1 MYTRILVP
9 LDGSA
14 FSERALSPARTL
26 ARRFGATLD
35 LVHVHEAPPL
45 LGQAPMYDT
54 QYDAEVRRQMHDG
67 HAALAARIVQEG
79 GVTATATFLDGK
91 VVPALR
97 QHAADT
103 GADLIVMTSHGR
115 GGISRAWLGSV
126 ADRLIRE
133 VDAPV
138 FLVPTK
144 EAYDAAAALTFRRV
158 LVPLDSSD
166 LAEGILDHALAV
178 GTPGETE
185 YHLLTIVSAWPP
197 GNLYPSV
204 TPPVGRRN
212 IERFTGQAR
221 RDAEQSLAL
230 VVALLGA
237 RGVRAH
243 AHVIVSAEQPAQAI
257 LDFIAQHDVDVVALA
272 TRARSGIGRA
282 ILGSVADKVLRAAQ
296 VPVLVYHAPTAEE
309 STTPAKDRA
318 TAGGAVGAPHD

>member
-1 MYTRILVP
+1 MYTRIMVP

-35 LVHVHEAPPL
+35 LVHVHEPPPL
-45 LGQAPMYDT
+45 FGQAPMYDT
-54 QYDAEVRRQMHDG
+54 QYDAEVRRQMRDA
-67 HAALAARIVQEG
+67 HAALATRVVQEG

-103 GADLIVMTSHGR
+103 RADLIIMTSHGR

-138 FLVPTK
+138 FLVPTTD
-144 EAYDAAAALTFRRV
+144 AYDAAAALTFRR
-158 LVPLDSSD
+158 LLLPLDSVD
-166 LAEGILDHALAV
+166 LAEGVLDHALAI
-178 GTPGETE
+178 GMPDETE
-185 YHLLTIVSAWPP
+185 YHLLTVVSAWPP
-197 GNLYPSV
+197 SSLYPAV

-212 IERFTGQAR
+212 IERFAGQAR
-221 RDAEQSLAL
+221 RDAEKSLAH
-230 VVALLGA
+230 VAALLGA
-237 RGVRAH
+237 PDGRVY

-257 LDFIAQHDVDVVALA
+257 LDFIARHNVDVVALA

-296 VPVLVYHAPTAEE
+296 VPVLVYHGPTAEG